1 MSERPPT
8 ICSGLRPV
16 LRDDTLPLLAQPIDT
31 ESNLLARSKVHW
43 RLLAESNARR
53 CSGQNEV
60 FWLETHTPTQVTHE
74 EGNAEHIVPVVPF

>member
-1 MSERPPT
+1 M
-8 ICSGLRPV
+8 

-31 ESNLLARSKVHW
+31 ESDLLARSKINW

-60 FWLETHTPTQVTHE
+60 SWLETHTPTQVAHE
-74 EGNAEHIVPVVPF
+74 KGTPNTIVPVVPF